1 MVDMLE
7 GREAGEEGAQFD
19 SLHEALAQPGH
30 RQLPGLPHQ
39 LGDEAVVPLHRWE
52 EVWGLVPTQA
62 ILERIWWRLKKYTKY
77 RNSGRPLYKLYLLVF
92 LNEFGFGSKIF
103 APIWKLEPF
112 PDPCLFIYRY
122 QF

>member
-77 RNSGRPLYKLYLLVF
+77 RNSGRPLYKLSV
-92 LNEFGFGSKIF
+92 SRSV
-103 APIWKLEPF
+103 PF
-112 PDPCLFIYRY
+112 HIPVSVLKTNVKSNL
-122 QF
+122 

>member
-1 MVDMLE
+1 MEGILTIFKKSREPIDKTKSQNNRGHCYLRLLEPGRVVDMLE

-62 ILERIWWRLKKYTKY
+62 ILE
-77 RNSGRPLYKLYLLVF
+77 
-92 LNEFGFGSKIF
+92 
-103 APIWKLEPF
+103 
-112 PDPCLFIYRY
+112 
-122 QF
+122 